1 MHLKGAQLL
10 LQGPPSIAGPSV
22 PLTGACLNCQSQSP
36 CFNRTGPQGNTKNI
50 GLGLQLT
57 PPHTGSPAPFG
68 PENPGRVR
76 KKSRKSSPGQ
86 GPKSPERVRP
96 GVPKESE
103 KSPKPDFW
111 TLFGLF
117 WDSGAHSF
125 GTFGGPV
132 PGYSFGT
139 FFGLFRGSR
148 ARRAR
153 ETLCGAGSIASLGR
167 T

>member
-1 MHLKGAQLL
+1 MDSHLRTQLTRQPAQSFSIGRVHKGCPQR
-10 LQGPPSIAGPSV
+10 GREK
-22 PLTGACLNCQSQSP
+22 LTESQE
-36 CFNRTGPQGNTKNI
+36 NRVS
-50 GLGLQLT
+50 LQLAL
-57 PPHTGSPAPFG
+57 PHTGLPGPFG

-76 KKSRKSSPGQ
+76 KESRKSTPGQ

-96 GVPKESE
+96 GVPKKSE
-103 KSPKPDFW
+103 KSPKPDFC

-125 GTFGGPV
+125 GDFWAPA

-139 FFGLFRGSR
+139 LFGLFRASR

-153 ETLCGAGSIASLGR
+153 ETLCGAGPIARVSL
-167 T
+167 